1 MICNEIFRYLTEF
14 HESSWRGER
23 LIWTKEDA
31 LKLKT
36 VSGVSKRKRERARR
50 SSAARRCVIQR
61 LFQIVCFSL
70 HRD

>member
-23 LIWTKEDA
+23 LIWTKEEA

-36 VSGVSKRKRERARR
+36 VSGKLVIIIKINPYPHTLRLRR
-50 SSAARRCVIQR
+50 S
-61 LFQIVCFSL
+61 
-70 HRD
+70 